1 MDRELNIQR
10 IFIYQN
16 VSKKEFEKF
25 SKKLENMT
33 DIQIAEFADEC
44 QKTFYS
50 SGDASSSY
58 DYDYDDEHDWDF
70 SSDHRDED
78 FGDIIPEEDDIEG
91 F

>member
-1 MDRELNIQR
+1 MDRELNIKR

-25 SKKLENMT
+25 SKKLEGMT
-33 DIQIAEFADEC
+33 DAQIAELADKYK
-44 QKTFYS
+44 QAFYS
-50 SGDASSSY
+50 GDSSSSY
-58 DYDYDDEHDWDF
+58 EYDYDDEHDWDF
-70 SSDHRDED
+70 SSDRRDED

>member
-1 MDRELNIQR
+1 MNRELNIQR

-25 SKKLENMT
+25 SKKLDKMT
-33 DIQIAEFADEC
+33 DAQIQSLADEC

-50 SGDASSSY
+50 SEHTSSSY
-58 DYDYDDEHDWDF
+58 DYDYDDEHNWDF

>member
-25 SKKLENMT
+25 SKKLAGMT
-33 DIQIAEFADEC
+33 DAQIEELADKC
-44 QKTFYS
+44 KQTFYS
-50 SGDASSSY
+50 GDSSSSY
-58 DYDYDDEHDWDF
+58 EYDYDDEHDWDF

-78 FGDIIPEEDDIEG
+78 FGDFIPEEDDIEG

>member
-1 MDRELNIQR
+1 MNRELNIQR

-16 VSKKEFEKF
+16 AAEFKKF
-25 SKKLENMT
+25 SKKLEKMT
-33 DIQIAEFADEC
+33 DAQVEAFADEC

-50 SGDASSSY
+50 SGHASSSY
-58 DYDYDDEHDWDF
+58 DYDYDDEHDWDYI
-70 SSDHRDED
+70 SDHRDED

>member
-1 MDRELNIQR
+1 MNRELNIQR

-25 SKKLENMT
+25 SKKLDGMT
-33 DIQIAEFADEC
+33 DTQIAALADKCKQE
-44 QKTFYS
+44 FYS
-50 SGDASSSY
+50 GDSSSSY
-58 DYDYDDEHDWDF
+58 EYDYDDEHDWDF

-78 FGDIIPEEDDIEG
+78 FGDFIPEEDDIEG